1 MRFLQRGWSDGSND
15 GSLGITP
22 QSILKDAG
30 QLRVSIANVLIAA
43 SNSTMIIFKR
53 IQSKNVKKILLI
65 NEDK

>member
-1 MRFLQRGWSDGSND
+1 MRFLQRGWGDGSDD

-43 SNSTMIIFKR
+43 SKGTMIIFKR
-53 IQSKNVKKILLI
+53 I
-65 NEDK
+65 